1 MVVVVVIRFYF
12 YYIKV
17 PNFRVPMT
25 DKQNCLLVQEL
36 FHPKPPDQLLGEEL
50 NHGAY
55 GVVHKGVFGDR
66 PVAVKKIHDIRL
78 QFEAAFSNE
87 EIKSTITQQLKKVA
101 DMLKTVQHH
110 NLARYFGAYDDQ
122 KTRNPN
128 LVMELMAMDLRTF
141 LEGNKGLGA
150 LQVSKR
156 LNTLYQICLGFQY
169 LHERA
174 PPLAHRAI
182 RYKNVLLA
190 EDCTVKI
197 GDLGQSKYKDM
208 KQIYFETKA
217 PGNISFM
224 PPETLR
230 DKPHYTESV
239 DIFSLGVN
247 LLEVATQ
254 SHPSLSVHGIAVVPE
269 VERRA
274 NDLKKMKDDHPLKP
288 LILKCLGIN
297 KKIQPY
303 IDHHDISLLKIYKV
317 RVQN

>member
-1 MVVVVVIRFYF
+1 
-12 YYIKV
+12 
-17 PNFRVPMT
+17 
-25 DKQNCLLVQEL
+25 L

-110 NLARYFGAYDDQ
+110 NLAKYFGAYDDP
-122 KTRNPN
+122 KTHSPI
-128 LVMELMAMDLRTF
+128 LVMELMPMDLRTF
-141 LEGNKGLGA
+141 LEDNKGPGV
-150 LQVSKR
+150 LQVATW
-156 LNTLYQICLGFQY
+156 LNICFQICQRLQY
-169 LHERA
+169 FHSRT
-174 PPLAHRAI
+174 PPLAHLYI
-182 RYKNVLLA
+182 GYKNVLQLA
-190 EDCTVKI
+190 EVCMVKI
-197 GDLGQSKYKDM
+197 REYKDIE
-208 KQIYFETKA
+208 QIYSETKA
-217 PGNISFM
+217 PGSIPFM
-224 PPETLR
+224 PPETFEFGE
-230 DKPHYTESV
+230 KFHYTKV
-239 DIFSLGVN
+239 GPFSFGHILM
-247 LLEVATQ
+247 EVATQ
-254 SHPSLSVHGIAVVPE
+254 SEPSPSVHGIGVVPE